1 MGRGTAPEISV
12 PSLEG
17 SLSWLN
23 PLHASHLTRY
33 LRPFR
38 ASISAIFPRLRPFP
52 HPLTLNMM
60 RATPRPRHIYPPVV
74 SANSRAG
81 QSLVSYEPF
90 SPLVQSFND
99 LAANSRQGRNFY
111 NYIRHRTRVSFRG
124 GKKRFDQKVW
134 NLKKFWFAVGGCV
147 HDICLSNS
155 YSNDRPQW
163 RPRLK

>member
-1 MGRGTAPEISV
+1 MGCGTVPEISV

-23 PLHASHLTRY
+23 PLHASYITHYPHPL
-33 LRPFR
+33 R
-38 ASISAIFPRLRPFP
+38 ASTSAIAPRLRLFP
-52 HPLTLNMM
+52 HPPHLNMT
-60 RATPRPRHIYPPVV
+60 RATPRPCHMYPPVV
-74 SANSRAG
+74 SANSLVA

-90 SPLVQSFND
+90 SVLVQSFNN

-124 GKKRFDQKVW
+124 GKQKFDQKVW
-134 NLKKFWFAVGGCV
+134 TLKKFWFAVGGCV
-147 HDICLSNS
+147 HDICSSNS
-155 YSNDRPQW
+155 YPNDRPQW